1 MKDHK
6 KRNIVGFFLVLVAI
20 AACAYVALVGVGDK
34 HQGSAQNIKLGLD
47 LAGGVSITYEANE
60 DNPSSEDMSDTVY
73 KLQQRVGVYSTEAE
87 VYQEGANRINVEI
100 PGVYDAEEVLSSLG
114 NPGTIEFYEMTDLS
128 ALEDEDL
135 DESEAAGSE
144 SETISETQQ
153 QTASVEAEE
162 TKALQAAAG
171 SQENAGEAQETAESI
186 SEPENGVQSEAGA
199 DVQNETGDSAP
210 AESEADA
217 ETEAENESGSTG
229 SSASGSGSD
238 MGWHLVLDGNDVVD
252 AQVATQNNEYGNSEY
267 VVRVTFSS
275 EGAKKFEEATARNI
289 GKPIYIV
296 YDGQI
301 ISYPT
306 VQQTISG
313 GDCVISGNFTY
324 ESANSL
330 ATSIRLGVL
339 KLTLT
344 EVQSSVV
351 GAKLGED
358 AVSTSLLAAAI
369 GFAIV
374 VIFMIIFYRIPGLAA
389 GIALT
394 LYLFMM
400 LCFLNAFDVTLTLP
414 GIAGIILSI
423 GMAVDANV
431 IIFTRI
437 KEEIA
442 QGKTVKAAMKLGY
455 SKALSAILD
464 GNITT
469 LIAAAV
475 LYLMGTGSIRGFA
488 TTLALGIVLSMI
500 TALFITRVLMAGFFS
515 MGVTA
520 EKFYGRQ
527 KEHKPFNFTGR
538 KVIFYVISL
547 VVIGAGLITIGVN
560 SMGSGKGLNYS
571 LDFTGGTSMTVT
583 LGEYVDVT
591 SQDGEALRAMIEE
604 KTGTSDIQLQNVKES
619 NDIVIKTPVL
629 DSEARSALKD
639 ALSED
644 YGVDAEGG
652 ITEDNISAVVSNEMR
667 SDAVVSVIVAGILML
682 IYIWIRFKDIKFG
695 ASAVLALLHDVLVVL
710 AVYAIVRIP
719 VGNTFI
725 ACMLTIVGY
734 SINATIVI
742 FDRIRENRK
751 VMKGSELENIVNTSI
766 TQTIS
771 RSINTSFTTFIMVF
785 MLFVLGV
792 SSIREFAL
800 PLMAGIVGGA
810 YSSICITGTLWYIM
824 KKKLT
829 KKRV

>member
-6 KRNIVGFFLVLVAI
+6 KLNIVGFFLVIIAI
-20 AACAYVALVGVGDK
+20 LACAYVALVGVGEK
-34 HQGSAQNIKLGLD
+34 HQGSARNIKLGLD
-47 LAGGVSITYEANE
+47 LAGGVSITYEVNE
-60 DNPSSEDMSDTVY
+60 ADPSAEDMNDTVY
-73 KLQQRVGVYSTEAE
+73 KLQQRVGVYSNEAE
-87 VYQEGANRINVEI
+87 VYQEGSNRINVEI
-100 PGVYDAEEVLSSLG
+100 PGVYDAEEVLASLG

-128 ALEDEDL
+128 ALEDEDT
-135 DESEAAGSE
+135 SS
-144 SETISETQQ
+144 
-153 QTASVEAEE
+153 
-162 TKALQAAAG
+162 
-171 SQENAGEAQETAESI
+171 
-186 SEPENGVQSEAGA
+186 
-199 DVQNETGDSAP
+199 DS
-210 AESEADA
+210 D
-217 ETEAENESGSTG
+217 SGT
-229 SSASGSGSD
+229 
-238 MGWHLVLDGNDVVD
+238 GWHLVLDGNDVVD
-252 AQVATQNNEYGNSEY
+252 AQVATQDNQYGNSEY

-275 EGAKKFEEATARNI
+275 DGAAKFEEATARNV
-289 GKPIYIV
+289 GSPIYIV
-296 YDGQI
+296 YDGEI
-301 ISYPT
+301 ISAPT
-306 VQQTISG
+306 VEQKISG
-313 GDCVISGNFTY
+313 GDCVIRGSFTY

-339 KLTLT
+339 KLTLS

-358 AVSTSLLAAAI
+358 AVNTSLLAAII

-374 VIFMIIFYRIPGLAA
+374 VIFMIIFYRVPGVAA

-400 LCFLNAFDVTLTLP
+400 LCFLNAFDVTMTLP

-442 QGKTVKAAMKLGY
+442 QGKTVRSAIKLGY
-455 SKALSAILD
+455 NKALSAILD

-475 LYLMGTGSIRGFA
+475 LYIMGTGTIRGFA

-500 TALFITRVLMAGFFS
+500 TALFVTRVLMAGFYS
-515 MGVTA
+515 MGVVS

-527 KEHKPFNFTGR
+527 KEHKPINFTGR
-538 KVIFYVISL
+538 KPIFYIISM
-547 VVIGAGLITIGVN
+547 VVIAAGLITIGVN
-560 SMGSGKGLNYS
+560 SAGSGKGLNYS

-583 LGEYVDVT
+583 LSDYVDVT
-591 SQDGEALRAMIEE
+591 SAEGEELRALIEE
-604 KTGTSDIQLQNVKES
+604 NAKTSDIQLQNVKES
-619 NDIVIKTPVL
+619 NDVIIKTPVL
-629 DSEARSALKD
+629 ASEERGALKD
-639 ALSED
+639 ALVEN

-652 ITEDNISAVVSNEMR
+652 ITENNISAVVSSEMR
-667 SDAVVSVIVAGILML
+667 SDAVVSVIISGILML

-695 ASAVLALLHDVLVVL
+695 ASAVIALLHDVLVVL
-710 AVYAIVRIP
+710 TVYAIVRIP

-751 VMKGSELENIVNTSI
+751 VMSSSDLELIVNTSI

-824 KKKLT
+824 KKAFSR
-829 KKRV
+829 KK

>member
-34 HQGSAQNIKLGLD
+34 HQGSARNIKLGLD

-144 SETISETQQ
+144 SETISQTQQ

-171 SQENAGEAQETAESI
+171 SQETAGETESI
-186 SEPENGVQSEAGA
+186 SEPEKGAQSETGA
-199 DVQNETGDSAP
+199 DAQNETGDGAP
-210 AESEADA
+210 TES
-217 ETEAENESGSTG
+217 EAENESGSTG
-229 SSASGSGSD
+229 SSASGSGSN

-275 EGAKKFEEATARNI
+275 EGAKKFEEATSRNV

-374 VIFMIIFYRIPGLAA
+374 VIFMIIFYRVPGLAA

-442 QGKTVKAAMKLGY
+442 QGKTVKTAMKLGY

-469 LIAAAV
+469 LIASAV

-527 KEHKPFNFTGR
+527 KEHKPINFTGR
-538 KVIFYVISL
+538 KAIFYIISL
-547 VVIGAGLITIGVN
+547 IVIGAGLITIGVN

-591 SQDGEALRAMIEE
+591 SQDGAALRAMIEE

-629 DSEARSALKD
+629 DSEARGALKD

-644 YGVDAEGG
+644 YGVDAKGG

-695 ASAVLALLHDVLVVL
+695 ASAVIALLHDVLVVL

-751 VMKGSELENIVNTSI
+751 VMKGAELENIVNTSI

-785 MLFVLGV
+785 MLFLLGV

-810 YSSICITGTLWYIM
+810 YSSICITATLWYIM
-824 KKKLT
+824 KKKLS

>member
-1 MKDHK
+1 
-6 KRNIVGFFLVLVAI
+6 
-20 AACAYVALVGVGDK
+20 
-34 HQGSAQNIKLGLD
+34 
-47 LAGGVSITYEANE
+47 
-60 DNPSSEDMSDTVY
+60 
-73 KLQQRVGVYSTEAE
+73 
-87 VYQEGANRINVEI
+87 
-100 PGVYDAEEVLSSLG
+100 
-114 NPGTIEFYEMTDLS
+114 
-128 ALEDEDL
+128 
-135 DESEAAGSE
+135 
-144 SETISETQQ
+144 
-153 QTASVEAEE
+153 
-162 TKALQAAAG
+162 
-171 SQENAGEAQETAESI
+171 
-186 SEPENGVQSEAGA
+186 
-199 DVQNETGDSAP
+199 
-210 AESEADA
+210 
-217 ETEAENESGSTG
+217 
-229 SSASGSGSD
+229 
-238 MGWHLVLDGNDVVD
+238 
-252 AQVATQNNEYGNSEY
+252 
-267 VVRVTFSS
+267 
-275 EGAKKFEEATARNI
+275 
-289 GKPIYIV
+289 
-296 YDGQI
+296 
-301 ISYPT
+301 
-306 VQQTISG
+306 
-313 GDCVISGNFTY
+313 
-324 ESANSL
+324 
-330 ATSIRLGVL
+330 
-339 KLTLT
+339 
-344 EVQSSVV
+344 
-351 GAKLGED
+351 
-358 AVSTSLLAAAI
+358 
-369 GFAIV
+369 
-374 VIFMIIFYRIPGLAA
+374 
-389 GIALT
+389 
-394 LYLFMM
+394 MM

-442 QGKTVKAAMKLGY
+442 QGKTVKTAMKLGY

-515 MGVTA
+515 MGVTS

-527 KEHKPFNFTGR
+527 KEHKPINFTGR
-538 KVIFYVISL
+538 KAIFYIISL
-547 VVIGAGLITIGVN
+547 IVIGAGLITIGVN

-591 SQDGEALRAMIEE
+591 SQDGAALRAMIEE

-629 DSEARSALKD
+629 DSEARGALKD

-644 YGVDAEGG
+644 YGVDAKGG

-695 ASAVLALLHDVLVVL
+695 ASAVIALLHDVLVVL

-824 KKKLT
+824 KKRLS